1 MLILAILVIEKHPAK
16 LVSGEQWTA
25 RSLAVAHPLIPVL
38 ESKFR
43 CNIIG
48 DAPFKVLPHQI

>member
-38 ESKFR
+38 EGKFR
-43 CNIIG
+43 RNVMG
-48 DAPFKVLPHQI
+48 DAPF